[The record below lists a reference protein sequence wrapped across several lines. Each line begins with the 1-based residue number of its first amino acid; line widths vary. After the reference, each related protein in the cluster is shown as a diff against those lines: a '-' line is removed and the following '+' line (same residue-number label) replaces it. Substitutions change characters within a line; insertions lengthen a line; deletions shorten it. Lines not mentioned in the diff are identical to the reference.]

1 MKMNRIKYIIREEIK
16 SVLKEEDVIP
26 SGPDGN
32 KVTDKNVIRNLNMA
46 LKSVNSSIRPKLI
59 DLIEDSEAAKALTNP
74 AQKAAV
80 IGALAV
86 AFGITEKD
94 FSQIVTR
101 IKSVLKTTNT
111 NDQA

>member
-1 MKMNRIKYIIREEIK
+1 MKKSELKQIIKEEIYAT
-16 SVLKEEDVIP
+16 LKEAEIVP
-26 SGPDGN
+26 VGPDGN

-46 LKSVNSSIRPKLI
+46 LKSVSSTIRPKLI
-59 DLIEDSEAAKALTNP
+59 DLISDSEAAKALTNT

-80 IGALAV
+80 IGAIAI

-94 FSQIVTR
+94 FSQIVGK
-101 IKSVLKTTNT
+101 IKSVLKTTTT